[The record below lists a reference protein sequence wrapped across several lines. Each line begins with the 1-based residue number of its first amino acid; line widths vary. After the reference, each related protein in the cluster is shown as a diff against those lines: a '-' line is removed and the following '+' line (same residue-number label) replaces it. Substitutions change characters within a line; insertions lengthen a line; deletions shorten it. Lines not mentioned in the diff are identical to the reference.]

1 MLLLDT
7 AARPVIWFRRLNPVH
22 NLKHVRGQDLW
33 VAEVTR
39 RFGGFAP
46 AARPVRRRGNPW
58 RDIEMAASIIVFL
71 FGGITL
77 LFSLQ
82 LPLGTL
88 HMPGSAKKGMEDPAF
103 VKNAEDM
110 TVQLAYL
117 GPAEFG
123 KLMAQDDERYAKL
136 EEAIEK

>member
-1 MLLLDT
+1 
-7 AARPVIWFRRLNPVH
+7 
-22 NLKHVRGQDLW
+22 
-33 VAEVTR
+33 
-39 RFGGFAP
+39 
-46 AARPVRRRGNPW
+46 
-58 RDIEMAASIIVFL
+58 MAASVIVFL

-77 LFSLQ
+77 LLSLQ

-88 HMPGSAKKGMEDPAF
+88 HMPGSGKTGSGKQGMEDPAF

-123 KLMAQDDERYAKL
+123 KMMVQDDERYAKL
-136 EEAIEK
+136 VEEIKIMIGE